1 MFSRPL
7 KLVLMFAPL
16 ALFFTGFA
24 IFAQDI
30 REPQTSTDRCMVA
43 ATGTDVW
50 PLHNEAPYI
59 YKHGNNVLHDLALR
73 CDAQGLILLNDA
85 QLGYT
90 PVKSGEAVELTMK
103 TYRYLPKRWLL
114 QIHTGSAQ

>member
-1 MFSRPL
+1 LLPRPL
-7 KLVLMFAPL
+7 KLVMMFAPL
-16 ALFFTGFA
+16 AVFFIGFA
-24 IFAQDI
+24 ILAQDI
-30 REPQTSTDRCMVA
+30 RQPETSTDRCMVA

-50 PLHNEAPYI
+50 PLRREATYI

-73 CDAQGLILLNDA
+73 CDTHGLILLNDT

-90 PVKSGEAVELTMK
+90 PIKSGEAVDLNIK

-114 QIHTGSAQ
+114 QIHTGSAP